1 MAGGRLGTARYDAI
15 ITDRAN
21 RKIWQSENMSMQ
33 DLSWEREYCETT
45 SCVMTLTASAYVA
58 NQIEPWVHKLTV
70 YRDDE
75 MVWHG
80 IIRQVRATSLVL
92 ILTAYDAS
100 VYFGYRRVGQPR
112 HYFNRD
118 AVTVAQDL
126 VVDSFGLDDP
136 LEVLDGLV
144 VEQSYLW
151 MTMELPVATQLVK
164 DPMDDLVKQ
173 GFAWTVSAGRMI
185 LGPNP
190 ALHTTSQ
197 LTDDHWT
204 AEVEV
209 IKEGADCIN
218 DVLVLGKGVRGYWA
232 DRATQVGVLQGI
244 EKADSLVHADDCVA
258 QAKRSVLE
266 AQYPPRQLH
275 LPSSARLL
283 ANAPVEINE
292 LIPGV
297 RVPVSSKQTGITV
310 GSTMV
315 IKKVSVKVD
324 DKGENVSI
332 TLMEPPSTQNT
343 SLLPP
348 QTQEDYNSPYDQERR
363 DKEQTQTAADG
374 ATTDT
379 GVGPA

>member
-1 MAGGRLGTARYDAI
+1 MGRLGTARYDAV
-15 ITDRAN
+15 ITDRAG
-21 RKIWQSENMSMQ
+21 RKLWQSGNMSMQ
-33 DLSWEREYCETT
+33 SVTWEREYCETT
-45 SCVMTLTASAYVA
+45 SATIELTANPYVA
-58 NQIEPWVHKLTV
+58 NQVEPWVHKLTI
-70 YRDDE
+70 YRDDD

-80 IIRQVRATSLVL
+80 IVRQVRASSLL
-92 ILTAYDAS
+92 LKITAYDAS

-126 VVDSFGLDDP
+126 VIDSFGLDDP

-144 VEQSYLW
+144 VENSYLW
-151 MTMELPVATQLVK
+151 MTMDLAVATTLVK
-164 DPMDDLVKQ
+164 DPMEDLVKQ

-190 ALHTTSQ
+190 AKYTTAQ
-197 LTDDHWT
+197 ITDDHWT
-204 AEVEV
+204 ADVEV
-209 IKEGADCIN
+209 VKEGADCIN

-232 DRATQVGVLQGI
+232 DRSTQVGVLQGI
-244 EKADSLVHADDCVA
+244 EKADSLVHEEDCVA
-258 QAKRSVLE
+258 QAKRSVME
-266 AQYPPRQLH
+266 AQYPPRQIV

-283 ANAPVEINE
+283 ANAPVSINE

-297 RVPVSSKQTGITV
+297 RVPISSNQTGITI

-315 IKKVSVKVD
+315 IKKIAVTVD
-324 DKGENVSI
+324 EKGENVGM

-348 QTQEDYNSPYDQERR
+348 PAQEDYNSPYDQEKR
-363 DKEQTQTAADG
+363 DKEQTSTAAQG
-374 ATTDT
+374 ADADT